1 MSRDY
6 SSRAGRVQACRP
18 GDGCN
23 AAGSGYHPARM
34 THGFSSRLRLAAAPV
49 AAAATVAVSNLTME
63 QIRAWGLP
71 GATAVTEER
80 HRVTKDDASRLTAE
94 AEVRVPAGEV
104 VLHRGADGTN
114 VVGYVYITDEMGRD
128 DPITFAVAF
137 LPDGAVR
144 GVEVMTYR
152 SHYGGGIRD
161 RAFLDQFRG
170 RRDAQ
175 GLEVGDGVDAV
186 SGATISSKAAS
197 RAVRRAI
204 ALFRHAHPPASE

>member
-1 MSRDY
+1 
-6 SSRAGRVQACRP
+6 
-18 GDGCN
+18 
-23 AAGSGYHPARM
+23 M
-34 THGFSSRLRLAAAPV
+34 TSALIRRFRLAAAPV
-49 AAAATVAVSNLTME
+49 AAATTVAVSSLTLE

-94 AEVRVPAGEV
+94 AEVRVPSGDV
-104 VLHRGADGTN
+104 VFQRGADGTN
-114 VVGYVYITDEMGRD
+114 LVGYVYITDEMGRD

-170 RRDAQ
+170 RREAE
-175 GLEVGDGVDAV
+175 GLQVGSGIDAV

-204 ALFRHAHPPASE
+204 TLFRFAHPPPAE